1 MQLPTGINSSDEL
14 TNPLI
19 MQHYFVNLCQLP
31 HTYTITTTKMLTRE
45 TALVRAAVL
54 IVIFWG
60 GGVPKEYFL
69 VVKVIYLACC
79 VRGRITIWENII
91 LQYHYEG
98 IFTSSLAPVANIFVE
113 ASNLWLFSGVGC
125 LAQSKASI

>member
-31 HTYTITTTKMLTRE
+31 HTYTTTTTKMLSRK

-60 GGVPKEYFL
+60 RGVPKEYFL
-69 VVKVIYLACC
+69 VVKVIYLACY